1 MSFSL
6 PFPTIRTRVTKT
18 FFVTLCISLLTPF
31 LSANEGSEV
40 IGINLDSLRTS
51 GYRVDWMNQSSSNNL
66 RLPTILGDSL
76 YTVDSEDNVT
86 RYDFNSGDWLWSSP
100 VGNKVFTLRSV
111 TEFKDQ
117 DRVYV
122 LSDGACYV
130 LERATG
136 NYPTNRTES
145 ASSRPSEKHVLPLK
159 WVANTPAITTNHQ
172 TLTYGSTNG
181 DTVWFNPSIGF
192 DTHRYQIGSA
202 IYISPTFVE
211 GKRSTNGLLR
221 KAIVASAKDG
231 SLVAVDLNDIQQL
244 WSLQYTNP
252 VEAQVEYGTSSTVLD
267 GDPYERSSV
276 FIAGTDQY
284 LRAVDLHTGKQRWN
298 ILTAKT
304 LTDSPVF
311 YKDRLYQQI
320 PGDGLA
326 SFEAFPRLLT
336 GKQLWLANDVHG
348 NVITTTKSNQ
358 LVTWDQGNGLLQVVD
373 PRKGGVVSTLEI
385 PNTKTVLSDKLDNG
399 SILILTHDNTLLRLV
414 PRQ

>member
-1 MSFSL
+1 MSFRL
-6 PFPTIRTRVTKT
+6 AFPTIKSRVIKA
-18 FFVTLCISLLTPF
+18 FFMSFCISLLTPF
-31 LSANEGSEV
+31 VLGNEEPKV
-40 IGINLDSLRTS
+40 IGINLDSLRNS
-51 GYRVDWMNQSSSNNL
+51 GYRIDWMNQTSSNNL
-66 RLPTILGDSL
+66 RLPTILEDSL
-76 YTVDSEDNVT
+76 YTIDTDDNVT

-111 TEFKDQ
+111 SEFKDQ

-122 LSDGACYV
+122 ISDGACYV

-145 ASSRPSEKHVLPLK
+145 TSSRPAEKQVLPLK
-159 WVANTPAITTNHQ
+159 WVANTPAITTNKQ

-181 DTVWFNPSIGF
+181 DAVWFNPSIGF
-192 DTHRYQIGSA
+192 DTHRYQIGSV

-211 GKRSTNGLLR
+211 GKRSNDGHMR
-221 KAIVASAKDG
+221 KAIVTAARDG

-244 WSLQYTNP
+244 WSLQYTSP
-252 VEAQVEYGTSSTVLD
+252 VETQVEYGTSSKVLD
-267 GDPYERSSV
+267 DDPYERSSV

-326 SFEAFPRLLT
+326 SFEAFPRLLS
-336 GKQLWLANDVHG
+336 GKQLWLADDVHG
-348 NVITTTKSNQ
+348 NVITTTKSGQ

-373 PRKGGVVSTLEI
+373 LRKGGVVSTVEI